1 MVYDIMYNYFLFS
14 KLFMKNI
21 KKYKELEK
29 IVKGFS
35 NHRRIEIMML
45 LHKKPELSLFEIAE
59 YLDVNFR
66 TISEHTRR
74 LVSAGLIFKR
84 SDINFVRHGLTNRGK
99 AILVFL
105 GTLE

>member
-1 MVYDIMYNYFLFS
+1 
-14 KLFMKNI
+14 MKKRKN
-21 KKYKELEK
+21 YKELEK

-35 NHRRIEIMML
+35 NHRRIEIMEI
-45 LHKKPELSLFEIAE
+45 LHKKPGLSLFEIAE

-74 LVSAGLIFKR
+74 LVVAGLIFKR
-84 SDINFVRHGLTNRGK
+84 ADINFVRHELTRRGK
-99 AILVFL
+99 AVLVFL